1 MNTKY
6 FSNISNTHGRV
17 WRHLALILIALA
29 TLNFVGCS
37 NNSGPAASE
46 DNVITGTITFNY
58 NGAPLTDASKWP
70 QSTNTN
76 DPFPGRIKIAFV
88 PLDPTTRAPRSGP
101 IAAIPGLGDVAGIP
115 FSALRNGVY
124 EFSSTNARD
133 VNNNLVASLPKDIY
147 GVYVTYVNPFF
158 TGQASQ
164 QFLNTGVVADLR
176 TTNNIRVTDA
186 VEMRVA
192 ETLMQ
197 SGRAGTATLSGTVTA
212 TGNINNWPPAPVG
225 PPQNWANGTE
235 FIALF
240 GLRDGAQGPG
250 FFQVLGRPAS
260 GNSVTYALN
269 IPMGTYRNVVIA
281 RYRVNSAVPGGF
293 ETVATLA
300 EFRNPQHGRNEMTM
314 DAGNRQAVWNVTISL

>member
-1 MNTKY
+1 MNSRY
-6 FSNISNTHGRV
+6 FSKRLIQ
-17 WRHLALILIALA
+17 HLAVVFFAIVALNLA
-29 TLNFVGCS
+29 GCS
-37 NNSGPAASE
+37 SGSGPATSE
-46 DNVITGTITFNY
+46 ENVITGTVTFTY

-70 QSTNTN
+70 QSTNIN

-101 IAAIPGLGDVAGIP
+101 IAAIPGLGDIPGIP

-124 EFSSTNARD
+124 EFSSATARD
-133 VNNNLVASLPKDIY
+133 ANNNIIGSLPKDIY

-176 TTNNIRVTDA
+176 STSSVRITDA

-197 SGRAGTATLSGTVTA
+197 SGRTGTATLSGTVTA
-212 TGNINNWPPAPVG
+212 TGNLNNWPPAPVG
-225 PPQNWANGTE
+225 PPTAWTAGTE

-260 GNSVTYALN
+260 GNSVTYAIN

-281 RYRVNSAVPGGF
+281 RYRVNPAAPGGF

-300 EFRNPQHGRNEMTM
+300 EFRHPQHGRNEMTM